1 MCCPWQGEKS
11 VFRFSQGGDCGRM
24 TKNAQED
31 HAMRYQNITKGI
43 FLARPNRFIAHV
55 LVDGETVV
63 CHVKNTGRCA
73 ELLRPGVPVYLEKA
87 QNPARKT
94 AFDLIAVEKGDLLIN
109 MDAQAPNRV
118 FAEWAAE
125 GKFLPEVQVIQ
136 PEYRYGDSRLDFV
149 LTTPQ
154 GLHLVE
160 VKGVTLEENGHAR
173 FPDAPTERGVR
184 HLAVFVLPMEGMP
197 DFAPND
203 ATHPAFGEALRHAAA
218 NGVRVE
224 AWECAVTPESLR
236 IVRPVKTLL

>member
-1 MCCPWQGEKS
+1 
-11 VFRFSQGGDCGRM
+11 
-24 TKNAQED
+24 
-31 HAMRYQNITKGI
+31 MRYQNITKGT

-73 ELLRPGVPVYLEKA
+73 ELLRPGATVYLEKSR
-87 QNPARKT
+87 NPARKT
-94 AFDLIAVEKGDLLIN
+94 AWDLVAVEKGDLLIN

-125 GKFLPEVQVIQ
+125 GKFLPEVQAIR
-136 PEYRYGDSRLDFV
+136 PEYRYGASRLDFA

-160 VKGVTLEENGHAR
+160 VKGVTLEEGGHAR

-184 HLAVFVLPMEGMP
+184 HLGELERAAAEGLGATAFFVIQMEGMK
-197 DFAPND
+197 DLAPND
-203 ATHPAFGEALRHAAA
+203 VTHPAFGEALRHAAEH
-218 NGVRVE
+218 GVRVE

-236 IVRPVKTLL
+236 IVRPVKVRL